1 MARVIEVIRADA
13 ARLDELQPLWLA
25 LRAHHGSVTEH
36 WGPLRPEDESWRRR
50 RETYV
55 AILEEGGTLFLAVD
69 ADAGGAIVGHAICER
84 EEGGSPTWEWP
95 KDFLALVD
103 LIVLPEARGRG
114 VGEQLL
120 RAVEAEA
127 EARGVAAVD
136 INMAAPNES
145 ARRFYEKHG
154 YRIDLVS
161 FRKPLD
167 ATS

>member
-1 MARVIEVIRADA
+1 M
-13 ARLDELQPLWLA
+13 
-25 LRAHHGSVTEH
+25 
-36 WGPLRPEDESWRRR
+36 
-50 RETYV
+50 
-55 AILEEGGTLFLAVD
+55 
-69 ADAGGAIVGHAICER
+69 
-84 EEGGSPTWEWP
+84 
-95 KDFLALVD
+95 
-103 LIVLPEARGRG
+103 
-114 VGEQLL
+114 GEQLL